1 MITDGDN
8 NFLYGAYMRR
18 ITNYMFLMMDAAL
31 EHKNVTH
38 QQGKI
43 LCYINDKSTVRDVF
57 QNELE
62 EVFQIRR
69 SSITSLLNNLE
80 KKELILRESCPEDR
94 RIKKLILTPT
104 SQKSI
109 PEIKQVLK
117 SIENKLVEGMSDD
130 EKDMFANLL
139 QRGLENLE
147 NQTS

>member
-31 EHKNVTH
+31 EYQNVTH

-80 KKELILRESCPEDR
+80 KKELLLRESCVEDK
-94 RIKKLILTPT
+94 RIKKLILTP
-104 SQKSI
+104 SAQKNI
-109 PEIKQVLK
+109 TEIKQVLS
-117 SIENKLVEGMSDD
+117 SIENKLVEGMNAQ
-130 EKDMFANLL
+130 EKALFANLL
-139 QRGLENLE
+139 QRGLKNLE
-147 NQTS
+147 NKTS

>member
-18 ITNYMFLMMDAAL
+18 ITNYMFLMMDTAL

-38 QQGKI
+38 QQSKI
-43 LCYINDKSTVRDVF
+43 LCYINDKSIARDVF

-80 KKELILRESCPEDR
+80 KKGLILRESCLKDK

-104 SQKSI
+104 AQKNI
-109 PEIKQVLK
+109 PEIKQVLN
-117 SIENKLVEGMSDD
+117 SIENKLVKGMSDE
-130 EKDMFANLL
+130 EKAMFANLL
-139 QRGLENLE
+139 HRGLENLE